1 MRHQSRSYA
10 LQALYQ
16 SEMLQSKSMLHCDRF
31 LEQLETS
38 DVTKQ
43 FARELIEG
51 TLRFRKQIDRSL
63 RRNLDSW
70 KLNRLSFVV
79 RNILRLAA
87 FELCY
92 HKQSSHQ
99 VVINEAI
106 ELCKDFVDDSSH
118 GLVNSVLQKLHD
130 EAQNPEK
137 ASSEDKKIPLL
148 LLTQKTLSLWKRP
161 PNKFALKVA
170 NLFSLL
176 IFLHQMGLSV

>member
-10 LQALYQ
+10 VQALYQ
-16 SEMLQSKSMLHCDRF
+16 SEMLQSKSMIHCDRF

-38 DVTKQ
+38 DETKA

-51 TLRFRKQIDRSL
+51 TLKFRKQIDRNL
-63 RRNLDSW
+63 RRNLDRW

-79 RNILRLAA
+79 RNILRLAV

-118 GLVNSVLQKLHD
+118 GLLNSVLQKLHD
-130 EAQNPEK
+130 EIENPDK
-137 ASSEDKKIPLL
+137 SSSGKNIKPTSSTNSENSKKVEE
-148 LLTQKTLSLWKRP
+148 TT
-161 PNKFALKVA
+161 
-170 NLFSLL
+170 
-176 IFLHQMGLSV
+176 G

>member
-10 LQALYQ
+10 VQALYQ
-16 SEMLQSKSMLHCDRF
+16 SEMLQSKSMIHCDRF

-38 DVTKQ
+38 DETKA

-51 TLRFRKQIDRSL
+51 TLKFRKQIDRNL
-63 RRNLDSW
+63 RRNLERW

-79 RNILRLAA
+79 RNILRLAV

-118 GLVNSVLQKLHD
+118 GLLNSVLQKLHD
-130 EAQNPEK
+130 EIENPEK
-137 ASSEDKKIPLL
+137 SSSEKNIKPTSSTNSEDS
-148 LLTQKTLSLWKRP
+148 KTLEETT
-161 PNKFALKVA
+161 
-170 NLFSLL
+170 
-176 IFLHQMGLSV
+176 G